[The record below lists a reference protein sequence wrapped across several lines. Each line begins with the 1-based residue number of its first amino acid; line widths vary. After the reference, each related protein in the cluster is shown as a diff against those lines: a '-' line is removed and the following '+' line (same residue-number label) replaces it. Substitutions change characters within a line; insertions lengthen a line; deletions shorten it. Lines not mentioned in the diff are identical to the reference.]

1 MHEHTD
7 TMLVTG
13 SRRSQSYLLRLWQE
27 GPDSPWRAL
36 LRSVTT
42 KEEYLF
48 HDLAGLV
55 AFLETGRGVK
65 RPLPEIDEMEES

>member
-1 MHEHTD
+1 MHHHAD
-7 TMLVTG
+7 WMPVTG
-13 SRRSQSYLLRLWQE
+13 CRRSRSYLLRLWQE
-27 GPDSPWRAL
+27 APDSPWRVL

-42 KEEYLF
+42 KEEYVF

-65 RPLPEIDEMEES
+65 RSPPEIDEIKDS